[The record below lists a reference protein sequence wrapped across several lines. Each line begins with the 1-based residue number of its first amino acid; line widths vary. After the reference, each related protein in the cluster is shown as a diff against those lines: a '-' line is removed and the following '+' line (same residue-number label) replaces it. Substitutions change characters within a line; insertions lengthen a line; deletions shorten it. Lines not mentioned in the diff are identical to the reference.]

1 MMRRSRIVAAGVAAV
16 LLPRLLA
23 AQAPVNPEAG
33 HQAVEFHGLVS
44 TSYSFNLNRPPSRA
58 NQFRIF
64 DDTDVDFRVDLV
76 ELVVQRPAPSPGDV
90 GFRVDFTAGPV
101 SRIVASRGL
110 FRDSTGEGQDLD
122 LHQAFVTFVVPA
134 GSGLRLDAG
143 KFITSLGY
151 EVIEGY
157 DGWNDNATHSF
168 LFGYAIPFTHTGVR
182 AGYSLSPA
190 VSTAV
195 TLTNGWDNV
204 ADNNRGKTV
213 SLQIGLTP
221 ARGLAIA
228 LTGIA
233 GPEQSDDDVH
243 DRDVLDLVAAWKPGA
258 HLAFALNGDW
268 GRETAAAPGG
278 HMAVWR
284 GAAGYLRFTPGRR
297 FALSLR
303 AERFTDRDGARTGTA
318 QTLSALTLTPE
329 LRLGASGVVRG
340 DLRLDVSDHAVF
352 DAPHAPRKTQPTIAV
367 NALYHF

>member
-1 MMRRSRIVAAGVAAV
+1 MRLSRIVAAGVAAL

-23 AQAPVNPEAG
+23 AQAPANSEAG

-44 TSYSFNLNRPPSRA
+44 TSYSFNLNQPPSRI
-58 NQFRIF
+58 NQLRVF
-64 DDTDVDFRVDLV
+64 DFDDVDFRVDLV
-76 ELVVQRPAPSPGDV
+76 ELVVQRPAASPGDV

-110 FRDSTGEGQDLD
+110 FRDTTGEGQDMD
-122 LHQAFVTFVVPA
+122 LHQAFVTFVVPV
-134 GSGLRLDAG
+134 GGGLRLDAG

-182 AGYSLSPA
+182 ASYGLSPA
-190 VSTAV
+190 VSTVV
-195 TLTNGWDNV
+195 TLTNGWDDV
-204 ADNNRGKTV
+204 DDDNRGKTA
-213 SLQIGLTP
+213 SLQVGLTP
-221 ARGLAIA
+221 ARGLAIY

-233 GPEQSDDDVH
+233 GPEQSNDDAH
-243 DRDVLDLVAAWKPGA
+243 YRDVLDLVAAWKPGTQ
-258 HLAFALNGDW
+258 LTFGLNGDW

-278 HMAVWR
+278 HMAVWS
-284 GAAGYLRFTPGRR
+284 GAAGYLRMAPGNR

-303 AERFTDRDGARTGTA
+303 AERFNDRDGARTGTA

-329 LRLGASGVVRG
+329 VRLGASCIVRG
-340 DLRLDVSDHAVF
+340 DLRLDASDHAVF
-352 DAPHAPRKTQPTIAV
+352 EAQHGPRKTQPTISV